1 MYCSEC
7 GKKIDTENDELCPE
21 CRKKLEE
28 ERKQFI
34 LIGERRS
41 GNTRLSKIRYESQV
55 LIYGDQIEVNTQTD
69 WMKKKAYAFNKKEIE
84 DIRGKVKPMWSI
96 GDVIRFLIF
105 GLLIPVTNLQSIWGI
120 FLSVKLMLCNCI
132 EICLKDGR
140 RVCIPVRQYVD
151 INPVMQ
157 EIGGQQKK
165 IQQFSEKQ
173 IPEKKWIKR
182 NTISTYI
189 LFAVAAIMIAYGIE
203 QAENGKTFLTS
214 NSKDTSLSKEA
225 RKTFDILQKNMGLEK
240 DENEQGNVERY
251 IFPYEGKWS
260 LEYVK
265 EKVFVRFISQDVYD
279 CFAGRFSEDAIEYAG
294 QFAYGFDDTTVNIY
308 TDIDLG
314 EEGNLSIVTYDLQN
328 QSYILMVDGE
338 KYDISD
344 SFRDYLNEYGLPEIL
359 QSAIDGLEADME
371 AMGLTKNALESLSL
385 DGITQ
390 LVAENKIDVEMVSQE
405 EEKQETE
412 KIQTEKETEIQ
423 TETPQMEPTESEEAA
438 TEKMTEALQPDYYS
452 AYSGILSDTKNQY
465 GDDEDYCKYA
475 LYDIDGDGVKELITG
490 EGTCSADWGNYV
502 YSISSNGVYCAGYF
516 DKSVLLYAADDG
528 NGIYAV
534 WGMQGVEQVRRITL
548 VDEKVKEEQILY
560 RQIKPDYESYITYP
574 VEIQTAYMTDFSL
587 LTQNQET
594 QVSGELQPEEIQEGG
609 DSDYYSEAEYLEV
622 TEEDL
627 RRRPEQYEDMDI
639 KVLTG
644 AYFVDEDGFD
654 TMESIQVQYYGK
666 AYDKSGELIGNILG
680 GDYCWVEGQFL
691 SYTKDDGEKEWY
703 IAAHKVIVVDDS
715 EYWSEYWKKN

>member
-7 GKKIDTENDELCPE
+7 GKKIDTGNDEICPE

-34 LIGERRS
+34 LIGERRG

-55 LIYGDQIEVNTQTD
+55 LICRDQIEVNTKTD
-69 WMKKKAYAFNKKEIE
+69 WMEKKEYTFNKEEIA
-84 DIRGKVKPMWSI
+84 DIRGKVKPMWSV

-132 EICLKDGR
+132 EISLKDGR
-140 RVCIPVRQYVD
+140 KVCIPVMQYAD

-157 EIGGQQKK
+157 EIGGQQEK

-173 IPEKKWIKR
+173 IPENKWVKR

-189 LFAVAAIMIAYGIE
+189 LFAVAAIMIVYGIE
-203 QAENGKTFLTS
+203 QVENGKTFLTS
-214 NSKDTSLSKEA
+214 NSNDNSLSKEA

-240 DENEQGNVERY
+240 DENEQGDVEKY

-279 CFAGRFSEDAIEYAG
+279 CFAGRFSEDAIKYAG

-338 KYDISD
+338 KCDISD

-359 QSAIDGLEADME
+359 QSAIDGFEADME
-371 AMGLTKNALESLSL
+371 AMGLTKSALESLSL

-390 LVAENKIDVEMVSQE
+390 LVAENKIDVETVSQE

-412 KIQTEKETEIQ
+412 KIQAKKETEVQ
-423 TETPQMEPTESEEAA
+423 TETQQITEVSES
-438 TEKMTEALQPDYYS
+438 DYYS
-452 AYSGILSDTKNQY
+452 AYSGILSDTKNEY
-465 GDDEDYCKYA
+465 GDAGSYCTYA

-516 DKSVLLYAADDG
+516 DKTVLLYAADDG

-548 VDEKVKEEQILY
+548 NEGKVKEEEILS

-574 VEIQTAYMTDFSL
+574 IEIQTAYMTDFSL
-587 LTQNQET
+587 LIQNQET
-594 QVSGELQPEEIQEGG
+594 QVSGESQPEEIQEDG

-639 KVLTG
+639 KVLNG

-666 AYDKSGELIGNILG
+666 AYDKAGEIIGNILG
-680 GDYCWVEGQFL
+680 GDKCWVEGQFL
-691 SYTKDDGEKEWY
+691 SYTKDDGTKEWY

-715 EYWSEYWKKN
+715 EYWKQN